1 MKHAIMVRD
10 CPDQSSASRG
20 YFLVWFIASAS
31 CLFTALIITS
41 SLRQGRLSLPA
52 TYDDVVYFNDA
63 ASRLQIL
70 YDNGFVP
77 FLIDLFHQP
86 PHSPFAT
93 LVPLLGFALFG
104 MHDWAPATVNAVWV
118 ALLLLFINLLLPK
131 VPRWAYVTVALST
144 LAWPVTAA
152 MVVECRPD
160 IYAALLTVMGA
171 MLMLRAP
178 FVHATV
184 RHIAL
189 VAVLFGAALL
199 AKPSISP
206 ITILLYCGSL
216 AVTVMIEGRGSYDR
230 KFLGKAAL
238 RASQC
243 LAITIAVAMLYFTFA
258 WRDLYDYIY
267 TVMLGSQSEIWRS
280 SAISGSTQLSAF
292 ETAGYYLWGL
302 AGQNTMGIWLW
313 ITIFLVAINV
323 MLGPRAR
330 WPINSRTIGLI
341 IIFILAYVLVTIPP
355 TKSPDL
361 GVVVSVFVMA
371 FYVLACGGIIASFT
385 PGKTYGRWIAVG
397 FCAALCITSLVV
409 FHWAAWSPLD
419 TSSHL
424 MAARRQAIIRELGDY
439 LESEAVAQTK
449 EIIFFPVS
457 TQFLNMSTLQFEL
470 QKRRLENVET
480 VWNIFSPDGQRGALD
495 YADYVILFDEDDP
508 DILRFLPDAALYSQ
522 TRRLVIANPF
532 FKEKLE
538 LTTAD
543 GFHKIRVYAR
553 KNSHNRAPF
562 HNLGPISGFLPIEG
576 PYPQWKLPLVRW
588 ATGPAARA
596 EFLVDWRGKGH
607 LVMRARSDLAGQRID
622 VMLDGE
628 PAGTC
633 DLATP
638 GEFVECS
645 FPVNVSRSLSVVD
658 LSFSKSGS
666 VEDGGRS
673 VLFTEL
679 RLNDED

>member
-1 MKHAIMVRD
+1 MVSD
-10 CPDQSSASRG
+10 YPDKSTASRG
-20 YFLVWFIASAS
+20 YSLVWFIASAS

-63 ASRLQIL
+63 ARRLQIL

-77 FLIDLFHQP
+77 FFIDLFHQP
-86 PHSPFAT
+86 PHAPFAT

-104 MHDWAPATVNAVWV
+104 MHDWAPAAVNAVWV
-118 ALLLLFINLLLPK
+118 ALLLLYINLLLPK

-144 LAWPVTAA
+144 LAWPVTAV

-171 MLMLRAP
+171 TLMLRAP
-178 FVHATV
+178 FLHAPA

-206 ITILLYCGSL
+206 ITILLYCASL
-216 AVTVMIEGRGSYDR
+216 AITVIIEGRGSFDR

-258 WRDLYDYIY
+258 WRDVYDYIY
-267 TVMLGSQSEIWRS
+267 TVTMGSQGGIWR
-280 SAISGSTQLSAF
+280 TQLSAF
-292 ETAGYYLWGL
+292 DTASYYLWGF
-302 AGQNTMGIWLW
+302 AGKNMMGVWLW

-323 MLGPRAR
+323 MLGLRAR
-330 WPINSRTIGLI
+330 WLINSRTIGLI
-341 IIFILAYVLVTIPP
+341 IFFILAYVLVTIPP
-355 TKSPDL
+355 TKSSYL
-361 GVVVSVFVMA
+361 GVIVSVLFMA
-371 FYVLACGGIIASFT
+371 FYVLACGGIIASLT

-397 FCAALCITSLVV
+397 FCAALSITSVVV
-409 FHWAAWSPLD
+409 FHWAAWAPLR

-424 MAARRQAIIRELGDY
+424 MAARRQGIIRELGDY
-439 LESEAVAQTK
+439 LESQAVAQTK

-470 QKRRLENVET
+470 HKRRLENVET
-480 VWNIFSPDGQRGALD
+480 IWNIFSPDEQRGALNE
-495 YADYVILFDEDDP
+495 ADYVILFDEDDP

-522 TRRLVIANPF
+522 TRRLVVANPF
-532 FKEKLE
+532 FKEGLE
-538 LTTAD
+538 LATAD

-553 KNSHNRAPF
+553 KNSPNREPF

-576 PYPQWKLPLVRW
+576 PYPQWNLPLVRW

-596 EFLVDWRGKGH
+596 EFSVDWRGKGR
-607 LVMRARSDLAGQRID
+607 LVMRARSPLAGQSID

-638 GEFVECS
+638 DEFVECS
-645 FPVNVSRSLSVVD
+645 LPVNVSRPLSVVV
-658 LSFSKSGS
+658 LSFSKTGS
-666 VEDGGRS
+666 VEDSGRS

-679 RLNDED
+679 RLDDED